1 MKMLLKV
8 LAKILSTL
16 LSIVLLLGICTYLVL
31 TISVKVVT
39 KDNVKELVKYSN
51 INEVLDS
58 GFSNAF
64 YSIANDNNIDS
75 GIIDGIVNSVEFK
88 ELIGEY
94 TGSLVENVFYN
105 TEVKKVTSSEIVE
118 IARKNLDRA
127 TNEMGY
133 TLSKEQKESILSEV
147 DKVSKE
153 FIENASLE
161 DNLSSETLN
170 NIKIVR
176 TIFSDKIRIL
186 VLVTILVI
194 TALIVVLNWSI
205 YKFAIWIGIP
215 TIISGGLV
223 TAFGYAIGNMI
234 TITNYPEGLT
244 NFISNNIS
252 PIFMKYGII
261 VLVIGII
268 EAIYYK
274 VIKIYFNKEN
284 IN

>member
-127 TNEMGY
+127 ANEMGY

-194 TALIVVLNWSI
+194 TALIVMLNWSI

-274 VIKIYFNKEN
+274 VMKIYFNKETSG
-284 IN
+284 

>member
-127 TNEMGY
+127 ANEMGY
-133 TLSKEQKESILSEV
+133 TLSKKQKESILSEV

-274 VIKIYFNKEN
+274 VMKIYFNKEN

>member
-75 GIIDGIVNSVEFK
+75 GIIDGIVNSTEFK

-127 TNEMGY
+127 ANEMGY

-194 TALIVVLNWSI
+194 TALIVMLNWSI

-274 VIKIYFNKEN
+274 VMKIYFNKETSG
-284 IN
+284 

>member
-118 IARKNLDRA
+118 IARQNLDRA
-127 TNEMGY
+127 ANEMGY

-194 TALIVVLNWSI
+194 TALIIVLNWSI

-274 VIKIYFNKEN
+274 VMKIYFNKEN

>member
-268 EAIYYK
+268 EVIYYK
-274 VIKIYFNKEN
+274 VMKMYFNKDS
-284 IN
+284 II

>member
-127 TNEMGY
+127 ANEMGY

-176 TIFSDKIRIL
+176 TIFSNKLRIL

-223 TAFGYAIGNMI
+223 TTLGYAIGNMI

-244 NFISNNIS
+244 DFISNNIS
-252 PIFMKYGII
+252 PILMKYGII

-268 EAIYYK
+268 EVIYYK
-274 VIKIYFNKEN
+274 VMKIYFNKD
-284 IN
+284 

>member
-118 IARKNLDRA
+118 IARQNLDRA
-127 TNEMGY
+127 ANEMGY

-194 TALIVVLNWSI
+194 TALIIVLNWSI

-268 EAIYYK
+268 EVIYYK
-274 VIKIYFNKEN
+274 VMKMYFNKDS
-284 IN
+284 II